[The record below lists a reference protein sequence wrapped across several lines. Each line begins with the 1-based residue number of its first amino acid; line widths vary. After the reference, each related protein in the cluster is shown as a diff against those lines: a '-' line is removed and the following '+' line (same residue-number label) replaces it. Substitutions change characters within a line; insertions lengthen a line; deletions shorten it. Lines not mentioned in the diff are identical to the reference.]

1 LNIIDSKACPVISNI
16 EVYKAPKVIV
26 EPVIQRNKI
35 GEVSI
40 AGFDSGIE
48 IYYSIDESTPT
59 TQSLKYSE
67 PFLLNEKSTVKAIVV
82 DPGSGKTSAVSI
94 AHFDVSK
101 ENWQLAGLFQ
111 SVEQSRFIFDGN
123 PETAWV
129 LDNKPPVDVVVDL
142 GEILN
147 LTGFTY
153 LPDQGR
159 WNPGIINRYE
169 FFVSKDGSNWGKPVS
184 EGEFAN
190 IKNSP
195 ILQKKEFELVNGR
208 YIKFRIISPADDKGR
223 VGIAELGITTP

>member
-1 LNIIDSKACPVISNI
+1 MG
-16 EVYKAPKVIV
+16 VYNAPKVIV

-40 AGFDSGIE
+40 EGFDSGID
-48 IYYSIDESTPT
+48 IYYSVDGSTPT
-59 TQSLKYSE
+59 TQSLKFSE

-82 DPGSGKTSAVSI
+82 DPGSGKSSAVSTVL
-94 AHFDVSK
+94 FDVSK
-101 ENWQLAGLFQ
+101 ENWQLVGIFQ
-111 SVEQSRFIFDGN
+111 SHEQSRFIFDGN

-129 LDNKPPVDVVVDL
+129 LNNKPPVDVVIDL
-142 GEILN
+142 GESLN

-169 FFVSKDGSNWGKPVS
+169 FFISEDGSNWGKPVS

-195 ILQKKEFELVNGR
+195 ILQGKEFELVNGR
-208 YIKFRIISPADDKGR
+208 FLKFRIISPAEDNGR
-223 VGIAELGITTP
+223 VGIAELGIITP